1 MPVEFLVRM
10 HDGPKG
16 RKKGDILSPKDIP
29 HRGYGKGEGLPDYA
43 VVRIEDRTAKDIQ
56 RFTQRHVP
64 ILFDA
69 KGDVIESYRN
79 IFRINVDA
87 LPAVD
92 RTAILTIGRAYL
104 NWSAASDRLID
115 VIALDR
121 LGIR

>member
-1 MPVEFLVRM
+1 MAVELLVRM
-10 HDGPKG
+10 FDGPGG
-16 RKKGDILSPKDIP
+16 RKKGDILSPKDVP
-29 HRGYGKGEGLPDYA
+29 HGGFGKGEGPPDYA

-56 RFTQRHVP
+56 TYTRRHVP

-69 KGDVIESYRN
+69 KNDVLESYRN
-79 IFRINVDA
+79 VFRLNIDA

-104 NWSAASDRLID
+104 NWSAASARLID